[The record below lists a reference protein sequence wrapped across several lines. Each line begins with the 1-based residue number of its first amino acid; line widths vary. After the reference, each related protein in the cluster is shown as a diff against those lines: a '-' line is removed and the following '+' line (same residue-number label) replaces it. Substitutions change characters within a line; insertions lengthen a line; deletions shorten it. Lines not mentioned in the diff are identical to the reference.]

1 VQKKR
6 EGKEEKKEKRRKKMK
21 ALSSLALPSNR
32 GAIGLVLAVI
42 VVVFIGQLSYESSI
56 RVLQKEIAFIE
67 AKLDRLER
75 INSKV
80 VGALVESNAAGTGGK
95 GNALAALKIP
105 DPIKK
110 PASEFEMVALKL
122 RSQPRP
128 KIDRTSP
135 GRSNDLFFRLPVT
148 SFPSSLVMKMKAED
162 PTDLG
167 VKTFVMPS
175 TYLEGKKGI
184 LYGVGIA
191 NDISFEATM
200 AKSGLDA
207 FAFDCTSPSNMAVVA
222 KNRGVAFYP
231 YCVGA
236 PGKLGKGYLER
247 HGRVGDKKIFKSL
260 REIAEELK
268 HSEVDILKF
277 DIEGYEWGLLENEV
291 LGAGGFL
298 PKQLMFELHLQG
310 AWAGAVPPA
319 VVHGKTEDAMLDLF
333 EKLFEAGYHVVA
345 KEINPGDKR
354 CCEFTLLRL

>member
-1 VQKKR
+1 
-6 EGKEEKKEKRRKKMK
+6 MK
-21 ALSSLALPSNR
+21 ALSSLTLPSNR
-32 GAIGLVLAVI
+32 GAIGLMLAVI
-42 VVVFIGQLSYESSI
+42 VVVFIGQLNYDSSI
-56 RVLQKEIAFIE
+56 RVLRSDIAFLE

-75 INSKV
+75 INSKF
-80 VGALVESNAAGTGGK
+80 VGALVESNAAGTGGA

-105 DPIKK
+105 DPVKR
-110 PASEFEMVALKL
+110 PSSEYALLALKL

-128 KIDRTSP
+128 IIDRKAP
-135 GRSNDLFFRLPVT
+135 GRSNDLFFRIPVA
-148 SFPSSLVMKMKAED
+148 SFPSSMVMKMKAED

-167 VKTFVMPS
+167 VKTFVKPS
-175 TYLEGKKGI
+175 AYLEGKKGI
-184 LYGVGIA
+184 LYGVGVA

-207 FAFDCTSPSNMAVVA
+207 FAFDCTSPSNMAEVA

-236 PGKLGKGYLER
+236 PGNLGNGYLQK

-260 REIAEELK
+260 RQIAEELK

-298 PKQLMFELHLQG
+298 PKQLMFEIHLQG
-310 AWAGAVPPA
+310 ANPHAVPPA
-319 VVHGKTEDAMLDLF
+319 VVHGKTEEAMLDLF
-333 EKLFEAGYHVVA
+333 DKLFEVGYRVVA